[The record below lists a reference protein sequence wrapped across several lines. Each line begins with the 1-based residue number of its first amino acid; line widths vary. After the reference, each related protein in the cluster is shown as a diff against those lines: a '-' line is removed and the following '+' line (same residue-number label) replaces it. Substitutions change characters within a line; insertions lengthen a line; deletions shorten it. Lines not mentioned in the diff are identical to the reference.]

1 LDPANFGRINL
12 IRFIREIVWQNAG
25 FGSLRNIRESL
36 EVYEARYDPAV
47 IPLPNTTP
55 RADLESQQ
63 AVTPPESVV
72 EEEAPSEAPYYSVT
86 DYRKLYLSGKVTPTD
101 VAHAL
106 LPLIRRD
113 TSPEGK
119 HSTAWISMRVDLVLK
134 TAEESTIRY
143 REGRPLGPLDG
154 VPAAIKDDF
163 DMDGYEMT
171 MGSKNNYAGKAVSTG
186 SITNWCVTKLQDAGV
201 IVLGKLNMHEFGMGK

>member
-1 LDPANFGRINL
+1 M
-12 IRFIREIVWQNAG
+12 
-25 FGSLRNIRESL
+25 
-36 EVYEARYDPAV
+36 
-47 IPLPNTTP
+47 
-55 RADLESQQ
+55 
-63 AVTPPESVV
+63 TPPESVA
-72 EEEAPSEAPYYSVT
+72 EESLPETPYYSVA
-86 DYRKLYLSGKVTPTD
+86 DYRKLYLSGKATPTD

-113 TSPEGK
+113 ISPKGK
-119 HSTAWISMRVDLVLK
+119 HSIAWISTRVELVLK
-134 TAEESTIRY
+134 AAEQSTIRY

-186 SITNWCVTKLQDAGV
+186 SITNWCVRKLQDAGV
-201 IVLGKLNMHEFGMGK
+201 IVLGKLNMHEFGMGM